1 METATTVAAGGA
13 ATAAEVTGEVVLEV
27 VETLDVLEAAN
38 VLEVEDDEV
47 EEVTEV
53 GVPAGQSEPAS
64 AGAVHG
70 MISK

>member
-1 METATTVAAGGA
+1 METATTVPAGGA
-13 ATAAEVTGEVVLEV
+13 ATAADVTGGVVLEV

-38 VLEVEDDEV
+38 VLEVEEDDV